1 MRFISRIFDKVKYN
15 LLQDLERR
23 LQEIN
28 LEIKAKENVV
38 KNQDIDIANKEQK
51 IKKLLKK
58 IEITEANIN
67 ELENKE
73 IELKE
78 IEKKYSDIKDY
89 GPEIPGSYGLYEP
102 KYYMNNSSQYKQWL
116 KELRDKQKKMI
127 SSKEAIE
134 TNTEWRVNDSK
145 REGNKLINRVM
156 KIAFRAFNGE
166 CDAIIATVKYYSKYE
181 ARRERIY
188 RSYETVNEMIDIMN
202 MRISQGYL
210 VLKYEELD
218 LVFGYELKLKEE
230 REALSKLREI
240 QRDEEIAKQEY
251 EREINRI
258 EKEQTHYRN
267 ELAKIREELKKTAE
281 KEKQKYEKRID
292 ELLKK
297 VEQLEEEKINY
308 KNLFENKAGYVYI
321 ISNIGAFG
329 ESVFKIGTTRRL
341 DPYERIDELSN
352 ASVPFR
358 FEPHALIF
366 CENCY
371 EVEREFHNY
380 FGKNR
385 INSINMY
392 KEFFNIPIAVLED
405 YVISKYPTVQFA
417 RVAEAIEYNLSL
429 SKKLETEKAN

>member
-51 IKKLLKK
+51 IKKLLK

-251 EREINRI
+251 
-258 EKEQTHYRN
+258 
-267 ELAKIREELKKTAE
+267 
-281 KEKQKYEKRID
+281 
-292 ELLKK
+292 
-297 VEQLEEEKINY
+297 
-308 KNLFENKAGYVYI
+308 
-321 ISNIGAFG
+321 
-329 ESVFKIGTTRRL
+329 
-341 DPYERIDELSN
+341 
-352 ASVPFR
+352 
-358 FEPHALIF
+358 
-366 CENCY
+366 
-371 EVEREFHNY
+371 
-380 FGKNR
+380 
-385 INSINMY
+385 
-392 KEFFNIPIAVLED
+392 
-405 YVISKYPTVQFA
+405 
-417 RVAEAIEYNLSL
+417 
-429 SKKLETEKAN
+429 